1 MAIELIAPR
10 GPRAPHLLRIAQVML
25 VVYVLLVVVRGFTT
39 LPTFYQRVTT
49 QTVPEI
55 QFADGTSISNAV
67 FDEYAT
73 TLGISLNRYAALTI
87 ATSIPI
93 LAVGLAIGA
102 LVLWRM
108 RDSWFGL
115 LTATVLMLTP
125 TALFLNPISMAE
137 LPPAHLF
144 LFDLAG
150 MVWPFFFLWLYLFP
164 DGRAVPRWSLWIAVP
179 TYLYLF
185 ASFLADILLPLSEQ
199 AAALANLF
207 TGGSIVF
214 AILVPLILG
223 SQVYRYRQVSGPV
236 EKEQTKWFVF
246 GLALFLLVVL
256 LFLTMPS
263 FATFN
268 NAIGHIELIILPL
281 AIGISILRYR
291 LWDIDVII
299 RRTTTYAIIT
309 SLLVFVYFGS
319 VVVLQKLFTDLTGQ
333 SSTIAVVLS
342 TLLIAALF
350 LPLRRRVQDW
360 VDRRF
365 FRRKYDA
372 EKVLDA
378 FAATVRD
385 ETDLDRLTAELV
397 RVIQETMQ
405 PATISIAL
413 FEDTESTKQP
423 VAKEA

>member
-1 MAIELIAPR
+1 MAIELTAPR

-25 VVYVLLVVVRGFTT
+25 VLYVLLVVVRGFTT

-55 QFADGTSISNAV
+55 QFADGTSISDAV
-67 FDEYAT
+67 FGEYAT

-164 DGRAVPRWSLWIAVP
+164 DGRAVPRWTLWIAVP

-256 LFLTMPS
+256 LFLTMPR
-263 FATFN
+263 FAAFN